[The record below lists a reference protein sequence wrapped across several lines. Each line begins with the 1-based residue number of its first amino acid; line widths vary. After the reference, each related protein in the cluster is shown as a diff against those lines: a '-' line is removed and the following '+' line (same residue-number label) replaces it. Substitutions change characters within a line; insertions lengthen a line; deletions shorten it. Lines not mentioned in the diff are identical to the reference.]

1 MKIQFKR
8 TLMRDG
14 QGVFDVNILANS
26 DPKFGN
32 KAIFT
37 CTTERAANDFLKE
50 LTILIERHTVE
61 RVEIV

>member
-1 MKIQFKR
+1 MQIQRKP
-8 TLMRDG
+8 TITRDG
-14 QGVFDVNILANS
+14 QKVFDVNILANS
-26 DPKFGN
+26 NPKFGN